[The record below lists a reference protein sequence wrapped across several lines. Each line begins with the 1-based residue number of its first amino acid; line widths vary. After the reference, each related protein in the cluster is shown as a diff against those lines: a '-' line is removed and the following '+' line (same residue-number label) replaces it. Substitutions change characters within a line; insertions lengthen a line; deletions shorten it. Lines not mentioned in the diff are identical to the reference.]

1 MVFEIK
7 KDKEKFGEFLM
18 SNGGGWFGFRK
29 ESGSVTELVGRSWI
43 SSLLM
48 KGRNPRIDSW

>member
-18 SNGGGWFGFRK
+18 SNGGGGLVSERK
-29 ESGSVTELVGRSWI
+29 AVR
-43 SSLLM
+43 
-48 KGRNPRIDSW
+48 

>member
-18 SNGGGWFGFRK
+18 SNGGGFGFRK